1 MTVKWVKGLYIE
13 RLNCWP
19 ICKTWAHLLTQK
31 PCQLGFSPNGLGPSC
46 KVPLSTEVKTTL

>member
-13 RLNCWP
+13 RPNCWP